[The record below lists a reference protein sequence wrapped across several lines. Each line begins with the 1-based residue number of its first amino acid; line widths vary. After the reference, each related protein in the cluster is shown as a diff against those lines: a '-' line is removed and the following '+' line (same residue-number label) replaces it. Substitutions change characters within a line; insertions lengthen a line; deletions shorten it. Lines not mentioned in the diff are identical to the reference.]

1 MDGPPRCAFLEIA
14 CAVRESKDPD
24 GRAICTMAGQMD
36 ICGQM
41 AERICGGRETLRYVS
56 VEVMSCHHN
65 QLEKREALREA
76 LAWSANPGRAVL
88 CAAVSRLARVD
99 DEAIA
104 AIRTVTMGG
113 GRVFFAASAASVAAA
128 PKGALLSQLNATA
141 ASGCSGTAQTSVAW
155 QLADFL
161 EQRATVSPPPARL
174 LAARATLER
183 TIPPSTAIV
192 TVGRVSP
199 GAKQA
204 ARSLKRQQLGTGL
217 VASGLR
223 HTFYGLSGDV
233 QGQSTTDSLNGLPL
247 KILIDKQVKEWL
259 KLPPEQ
265 QPKHGLVLAWGAERP
280 TRSLTQLSELCEYC
294 RGLSIPVSLAICAPP
309 LPLLQGR
316 SAKRLLQLSLADAP
330 VKPAAAE
337 REHLQ
342 QLLADS
348 EGEVRLSGLL
358 VLHLG
363 ASTLATPELA
373 SYMDAA
379 EAFKRWG
386 ADHSHVGS
394 ASDAVIADCGKLE
407 LRCRTLSAEHK
418 SLLLSAFGGSVGM
431 GGEPSAPSRS
441 PARLAKFAV
450 QLLDRAGRPV
460 GLGIGLGTP
469 AAQQDRNAERKGQ
482 FWACVQGC
490 SYRCSKANAADRFPT
505 HFARSP
511 ECAAAVRAILH
522 DSTHPDHALWTRHEK
537 WLGRR

>member
-65 QLEKREALREA
+65 PLEKREALREA

-183 TIPPSTAIV
+183 SIPPGTAIV

-204 ARSLKRQQLGTGL
+204 VRSLKRQQLGTGL

-233 QGQSTTDSLNGLPL
+233 QGQSTTDSLNSLPL

-294 RGLSIPVSLAICAPP
+294 RGLAIPVSLAICAPP

-337 REHLQ
+337 REYLQ

-348 EGEVRLSGLL
+348 ESEDRLSGLL

-363 ASTLATPELA
+363 ASTLATPECAA
-373 SYMDAA
+373 SRPSLPPGHRQSSALPLIGWRPTWTRPRPSSAGGPTTRTWAA
-379 EAFKRWG
+379 PPTRRSLIA
-386 ADHSHVGS
+386 ASS
-394 ASDAVIADCGKLE
+394 ISDAG
-407 LRCRTLSAEHK
+407 RCRRCTRACCSP
-418 SLLLSAFGGSVGM
+418 
-431 GGEPSAPSRS
+431 PSAAASAWAASRRHRRVRRRGWCRAS
-441 PARLAKFAV
+441 PA
-450 QLLDRAGRPV
+450 
-460 GLGIGLGTP
+460 
-469 AAQQDRNAERKGQ
+469 
-482 FWACVQGC
+482 
-490 SYRCSKANAADRFPT
+490 AD
-505 HFARSP
+505 AR
-511 ECAAAVRAILH
+511 
-522 DSTHPDHALWTRHEK
+522 RHCPC
-537 WLGRR
+537 